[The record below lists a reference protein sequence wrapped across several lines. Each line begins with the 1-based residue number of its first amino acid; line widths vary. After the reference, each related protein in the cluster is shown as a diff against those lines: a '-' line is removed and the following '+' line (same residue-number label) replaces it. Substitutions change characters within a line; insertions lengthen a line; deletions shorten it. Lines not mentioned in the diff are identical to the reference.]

1 MGGCLG
7 GPEYEWAPA
16 QCPSVLQPALP
27 RCCPFRIALPSLPRH
42 LPASPPSPPP
52 PDPAADAEGIDASIA
67 GIAKRVVVLLLG
79 LSGLGTVLFYLG
91 LKYAFPDSIY

>member
-1 MGGCLG
+1 MGPCTMSQRVAACIASL
-7 GPEYEWAPA
+7 
-16 QCPSVLQPALP
+16 LP
-27 RCCPFRIALPSLPRH
+27 LSHRIAFVAPSPARVPPLP
-42 LPASPPSPPP
+42 PPP